1 MKEIKYGLFTYSN
14 LIQLLKIKN
23 QFYDIKL
30 RYDDDDGYEHYYNIT
45 SIVSSKDYTTE
56 IVTVADYIREL
67 ESRLELES
75 RQGEYETDDS
85 AVVLSN
91 TKRLFNIEKIITKT
105 MEYPN
110 GRIKDVVVLVGKEL
124 DF

>member
-110 GRIKDVVVLVGKEL
+110 GRIKGVVVLVGKEL

>member
-30 RYDDDDGYEHYYNIT
+30 RYDDDDGYEHYYNIHT

-56 IVTVADYIREL
+56 IVTVADYIR
-67 ESRLELES
+67 ELES

-110 GRIKDVVVLVGKEL
+110 GRIKGVVVLVGKEL